1 MERVA
6 RRFRL
11 FVVTALIAL
20 SLSAFV
26 GTAAAATGPAP
37 GTGLVGSC
45 NMLLA
50 LGVGANGG
58 LARAFSVE
66 NVNGWDGKWG
76 AVAASGC
83 DLQKP

>member
-1 MERVA
+1 MVRVA
-6 RRFRL
+6 RRLRL
-11 FVVTALIAL
+11 ITVTAAVVV
-20 SLSAFV
+20 SLSAFA
-26 GTAAAATGPAP
+26 GTAAAATGPAQ

-50 LGVGANGG
+50 LNVGANGG

-66 NVNGWDGKWG
+66 NGNGWDGKWV

>member
-1 MERVA
+1 MQRVA

-20 SLSAFV
+20 SLSALA

-37 GTGLVGSC
+37 GTGMVGSC
-45 NMLLA
+45 NMLRA
-50 LGVGANGG
+50 LSVGANGG

-83 DLQKP
+83 ALQKP

>member
-11 FVVTALIAL
+11 LAVAALIAL
-20 SLSAFV
+20 SVSAFA

-50 LGVGANGG
+50 LNVGANGG